1 MYPTP
6 GMQDGTVMVR
16 ESWLWAVSQPVSS
29 RLAARVGTGVQ
40 PLQGE
45 NYTYSR
51 VLGHVQLLI
60 RPHFHRVVN
69 PSILPPSSPLPP
81 VESDEVQG
89 EGVSCT
95 DLGWVRDMIMDIYVY
110 ACIRNPSLSFGYFLY
125 LCIHL
130 KLAYGW

>member
-1 MYPTP
+1 
-6 GMQDGTVMVR
+6 MQDDTIMVR
-16 ESWLWAVSQPVSS
+16 ESWLWAMSQLVDP

-51 VLGHVQLLI
+51 VFGHVQLLI

-69 PSILPPSSPLPP
+69 PIILPPSSPLPP

-89 EGVSCT
+89 EGVPT
-95 DLGWVRDMIMDIYVY
+95 PTWDG
-110 ACIRNPSLSFGYFLY
+110 
-125 LCIHL
+125 
-130 KLAYGW
+130 

>member
-6 GMQDGTVMVR
+6 GMQDGIVMVR
-16 ESWLWAVSQPVSS
+16 ESWLWAVSRPVSS
-29 RLAARVGTGVQ
+29 QLAARVGTGVQ

-45 NYTYSR
+45 NYTYSC

-89 EGVSCT
+89 EGVPAPPR
-95 DLGWVRDMIMDIYVY
+95 DLTSAGMARV
-110 ACIRNPSLSFGYFLY
+110 GE
-125 LCIHL
+125 
-130 KLAYGW
+130 

>member
-1 MYPTP
+1 
-6 GMQDGTVMVR
+6 MVL
-16 ESWLWAVSQPVSS
+16 SWLGSHGCGLCLKMATAFFVV
-29 RLAARVGTGVQ
+29 RVGIGVQ

-45 NYTYSR
+45 DYAYSR

-69 PSILPPSSPLPP
+69 PSILPPSSPLPL

-95 DLGWVRDMIMDIYVY
+95 NPGWVRDMIMDIYMY
-110 ACIRNPSLSFGYFLY
+110 M
-125 LCIHL
+125 
-130 KLAYGW
+130 LA

>member
-1 MYPTP
+1 
-6 GMQDGTVMVR
+6 MQDGTVMVR
-16 ESWLWAVSQPVSS
+16 ESWLWAVSQLGRSW
-29 RLAARVGTGVQ
+29 LAARVGTGVQ

-45 NYTYSR
+45 NYMYSR

-69 PSILPPSSPLPP
+69 PSILPPSSPHPP

-110 ACIRNPSLSFGYFLY
+110 ACIGNPSLSIGYILC

-130 KLAYGW
+130 KACIRMVT